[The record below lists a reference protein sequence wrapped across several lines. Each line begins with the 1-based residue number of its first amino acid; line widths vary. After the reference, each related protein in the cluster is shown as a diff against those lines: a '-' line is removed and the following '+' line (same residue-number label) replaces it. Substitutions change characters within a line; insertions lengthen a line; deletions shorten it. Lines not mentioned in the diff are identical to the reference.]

1 MVVNLNGDVAG
12 RFGWGTGGG
21 QIGPAPKHTTK
32 PLVSCPIAGRL
43 ARKKSTEIR
52 TILKKMFHVEHFFGA
67 WGIGRM
73 RLLGRVLAWQG
84 KKREKSGSVN
94 I

>member
-1 MVVNLNGDVAG
+1 
-12 RFGWGTGGG
+12 
-21 QIGPAPKHTTK
+21 
-32 PLVSCPIAGRL
+32 
-43 ARKKSTEIR
+43 
-52 TILKKMFHVEHFFGA
+52 MFHVEHFFGA

-84 KKREKSGSVN
+84 EKREKSGSVN